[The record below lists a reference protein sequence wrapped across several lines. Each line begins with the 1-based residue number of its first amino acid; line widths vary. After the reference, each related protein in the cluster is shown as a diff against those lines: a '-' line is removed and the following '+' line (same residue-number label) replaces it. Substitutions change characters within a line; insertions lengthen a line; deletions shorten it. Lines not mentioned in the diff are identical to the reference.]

1 MSGLILTRLAELS
14 KTSPDQIALEGRGV
28 TLTYA
33 ELHARVLRLAADFR
47 AGGWTALGLLA
58 DNSPAWAV
66 ADLAALAA
74 GVLLVPLPPFF
85 SPQQLSH
92 AIRDSGLQAILTD
105 HPERVQALL
114 GEGCVV
120 DKGMGE
126 GEGLALVRLLAPGS
140 GAAVPIGT
148 AKITYTSG
156 TTGNPKGVCLSRT
169 AMETVSASLAQVS
182 QAIPQDRHLCLLP
195 LSTLL
200 ENIGGIY
207 VPLLAG
213 ATSVIPP
220 LAEVGLRGAAA
231 LDIPTMV
238 QALHVS
244 RASSAIMVPQL
255 LQALVAAIAQGAPA
269 PAALRFVAVGG
280 APVSPRLLAQAAH
293 FGLPIYEGYG
303 LSECSS
309 VVAVNAPDA
318 RKPGSVGKPLPH
330 ARLKFAEDAEI
341 LVGGSVFEGYLGLD
355 EKPDSDGF
363 WPTGDTGYLDDEG
376 YLHLTGRKKN
386 MFITSFGRNVAP
398 EWVERELTIQ
408 PVIAQAMVYGEA
420 RPWNVAIIVP
430 RPLPGVELA
439 EAIPQA
445 IAAANQSLPDYA
457 RIGKW
462 LIASEPFTPQN
473 GLLTSNGRLR
483 RAEILARYGAAVDE
497 LYEERN

>member
-1 MSGLILTRLAELS
+1 MILTRLAELS
-14 KTSPDQIALEGRGV
+14 IATPDQPALEGKGI
-28 TLTYA
+28 TLTYSG
-33 ELHARVLRLAADFR
+33 LHARITRQAAALRAA
-47 AGGWTALGLLA
+47 GWKALGLLA
-58 DNSPAWAV
+58 DNGPEWAV
-66 ADLAALAA
+66 ADLSALAA
-74 GVLLVPLPPFF
+74 EVLLVPLPPFF
-85 SPQQLSH
+85 SPLQLSH

-105 HPERVQALL
+105 QPERVQALL
-114 GEGCVV
+114 GAGGVIEQAP
-120 DKGMGE
+120 GE
-126 GEGLALVRLLAPGS
+126 TGLALVRLVSPGG
-140 GAAVPIGT
+140 GAAVPAGT

-156 TTGNPKGVCLSRT
+156 TTGNPKGVCLSRN
-169 AMETVSASLAQVS
+169 AMETVSASLARVS
-182 QAIPQDRHLCLLP
+182 QAVPQDRHVCLLP

-213 ATSVIPP
+213 ATAVIPP

-238 QALHVS
+238 RALHVS

-309 VVAVNAPDA
+309 VVAVNAPGV

-330 ARLKFAEDAEI
+330 VRLRFAADGEI
-341 LVGGSVFEGYLGLD
+341 LVGGAVFEGYLGLD
-355 EKPDSDGF
+355 EKPDAEGY

-408 PVIAQAMVYGEA
+408 PAIAQAMVFGEA

-430 RPLPGVELA
+430 RLLPGMELA
-439 EAIPQA
+439 EALPQA
-445 IAAANQSLPDYA
+445 VAAANQSLPDYA

-473 GLLTSNGRLR
+473 NLLTSNGRLR
-483 RAEILARYGAAVDE
+483 RAEILARYGAAVDQ
-497 LYEERN
+497 LYEESN

>member
-1 MSGLILTRLAELS
+1 MILTRLAELS
-14 KTSPDQIALEGRGV
+14 IATPDQPALEGKGI
-28 TLTYA
+28 TLTYSG
-33 ELHARVLRLAADFR
+33 LHARITRQAAALRAA
-47 AGGWTALGLLA
+47 GWKALGLLA
-58 DNSPAWAV
+58 DNGPEWAV
-66 ADLAALAA
+66 ADLSALAA
-74 GVLLVPLPPFF
+74 EVLLVPLPPFF
-85 SPQQLSH
+85 SPLQLSH

-105 HPERVQALL
+105 QPERVQALL
-114 GEGCVV
+114 GAGCVIEQAP
-120 DKGMGE
+120 GE
-126 GEGLALVRLLAPGS
+126 TGLALVRLVSPGG
-140 GAAVPIGT
+140 GAAIPAGT

-156 TTGNPKGVCLSRT
+156 TTGNPKGVCLSRN
-169 AMETVSASLAQVS
+169 AMETVSASLARVS
-182 QAIPQDRHLCLLP
+182 QAVPQDRHVCLLP

-213 ATSVIPP
+213 ATAVIPP

-309 VVAVNAPDA
+309 VVAVNAPGV

-330 ARLKFAEDAEI
+330 VRLRFAADGEI
-341 LVGGSVFEGYLGLD
+341 LVGGAVFEGYLGLD
-355 EKPDSDGF
+355 EKPDAEGY

-408 PVIAQAMVYGEA
+408 PAIAQAMVFGEA

-430 RPLPGVELA
+430 RLLPGMELA
-439 EAIPQA
+439 EALPQA
-445 IAAANQSLPDYA
+445 VAAANQSLPDYA

-473 GLLTSNGRLR
+473 NLLTSNGRLR
-483 RAEILARYGAAVDE
+483 RAEILARYGAAVDQ
-497 LYEERN
+497 LYEESN